1 MSTGMKFS
9 FPYTLSITV
18 KVPYCFSAVSKLCT
32 GAVNQILLEAKALAE
47 VKDAN
52 WNQRSLAD
60 ARGVGEWGSIP

>member
-47 VKDAN
+47 VKAAN
-52 WNQRSLAD
+52 WN
-60 ARGVGEWGSIP
+60 